1 MPFIRFRKLV
11 YDDSGQIVS
20 GTAAIVDV
28 KYVPGE
34 AKYHSQQIV
43 REKLGKVIEKHSN
56 KKGLFQSPTRG
67 LVIYDSSTDSFSK
80 QLTKNEAEEKTEN
93 KETINKI
100 FKDDLVHTVLSR

>member
-34 AKYHSQQIV
+34 VKYHSQQTV

-67 LVIYDSSTDSFSK
+67 LVIYDSSTDTFSN
-80 QLTKNEAEEKTEN
+80 QLSKNEVKEKTEN
-93 KETINKI
+93 KETVEKV
-100 FKDDLVHTVLSR
+100 FKEDLVHTVYLL